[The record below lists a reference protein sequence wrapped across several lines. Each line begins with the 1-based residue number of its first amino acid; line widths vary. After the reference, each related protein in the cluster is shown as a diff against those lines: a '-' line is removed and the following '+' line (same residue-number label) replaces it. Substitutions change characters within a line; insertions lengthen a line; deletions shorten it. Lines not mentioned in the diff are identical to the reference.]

1 MYLHNADGYYLTRF
15 MTFGFTF
22 AIVKLRGKW
31 GEKIVWLSHVHKRW
45 HFFYDE
51 LRKEKISWF
60 VTLCNAVST
69 HVTAFLDTG
78 RVRGDFAAV
87 CLSFCGHEDKQGHKV
102 QTKILPTSYLLERID
117 IWCKV

>member
-1 MYLHNADGYYLTRF
+1 MFIRDG
-15 MTFGFTF
+15 
-22 AIVKLRGKW
+22 I
-31 GEKIVWLSHVHKRW
+31 
-45 HFFYDE
+45 FFYDE

-87 CLSFCGHEDKQGHKV
+87 RLSFCGHEDKQGHKV